1 MNNPEDTAL
10 AICYILKVPINAKQL
25 VADSNLDYIQTNILG
40 VVEKSSN
47 ITINSFRGSGVPFQL
62 KQALAFR
69 QTSRIVLWLDFDQPL
84 IPTLLRNSLEYLQT
98 HYGKQLATNTLSILK
113 DLLTKSDITEAEYL
127 GFLKYLMLDEHKQ
140 LTVVFESFG
149 NLCKP
154 QFEHQ
159 RILALSISRL
169 SLSDLSVI
177 FLSGHEYNQHDQEL
191 LGDLWGYYSA
201 NIIWGKAFAF
211 NQHSTKIQLK
221 DKGFDEQFIQK
232 LTDFVGS
239 DPTLYKYCEVKALRD
254 PTFQEKF
261 TTTKTL
267 PKLYELVGGAWL
279 DWRYKEIV
287 SHLQI
292 ESIKELVAGKTCTS
306 EFCLKTGL
314 VNNTTNGIVFFHP
327 LFGYYIHTRLNL
339 DQLIN
344 ATIQPEEYLTGQE
357 LKVFNLLS
365 KNLNTIVTRDE
376 LAKTMWENEWHDK
389 YSDWS
394 IDKVISNIKRKLMEH
409 MEAQTIKT
417 YKTEGFMLVPKNQI
431 A

>member
-1 MNNPEDTAL
+1 
-10 AICYILKVPINAKQL
+10 VPILIKQL
-25 VADSNLDYIQTNILG
+25 VANSNLDYLQVNVLE
-40 VVEKSSN
+40 VVGKNSN
-47 ITINSFRGSGVPFQL
+47 ISINSFVGAGIPFQL

-69 QTSRIVLWLDFDQPL
+69 PTTRIVLWLDFDQPL
-84 IPTLLRNSLEYLQT
+84 IPTLLRNSLEYLYTFYGQQLNT
-98 HYGKQLATNTLSILK
+98 HTLTILK
-113 DLLTKSDITEAEYL
+113 ELLTRSDITEAEYL
-127 GFLKYLMLDEHKQ
+127 GFLNFITLDDHKK
-140 LTVVFESFG
+140 LIVVFESFG
-149 NLCKP
+149 NLVKP
-154 QFEHQ
+154 QFEHH

-169 SLSDLSVI
+169 SLSDLAVI

-201 NIIWGKAFAF
+201 NIIWGKSFAF
-211 NQHSTKIQLK
+211 NQQSAKIQLK
-221 DKGFDEQFIQK
+221 DKGFDAHFIQK
-232 LTDFVGS
+232 LTDFVDS

-254 PTFQEKF
+254 TTFQEKF
-261 TTTKTL
+261 TITKTL
-267 PKLYELVGGAWL
+267 PKLYELIGGAWL
-279 DWRYKEIV
+279 DWRYKEII
-287 SHLQI
+287 SHLQL

-339 DQLIN
+339 DQLIT